1 MTIVQKGKEIEPVG
15 KYLKWFTVRIGFEI
29 HCQEIIEIHIGYYA
43 GITAKGRAEQY
54 NGFIH
59 QCMRIGKAVNLSVQD
74 NTIPDSI
81 RVIVKVASFYKV
93 AYKVSYLKLVVGT
106 R

>member
-1 MTIVQKGKEIEPVG
+1 MTIVQKSKEIEPVG
-15 KYLKWFTVRIGFEI
+15 KYLKWFTVGIGFEI
-29 HCQEIIEIHIGYYA
+29 YCQEMIEIHIGYYA
-43 GITAKGRAEQY
+43 GITSKGRPEQY

-81 RVIVKVASFYKV
+81 RVIIKVASFYKV
-93 AYKVSYLKLVVGT
+93 AYEISYLKLVVGT